1 MEMKTE
7 ISFNDKEYIT
17 NRKKEIKKEIGKL
30 NTKITNEKVW
40 IPAKGIEEVSNISG
54 CDFNTLEVD
63 ALIEVLSKYKGK
75 GYNFS
80 INNHCISVLKEES
93 EASYEKRIKDISNA
107 FEEQISSYT
116 KRKELLDVEYRYLCS
131 KEKELFYGN
140 PEYIEYLK
148 LKGKFEIE

>member
-1 MEMKTE
+1 MKTE

-30 NTKITNEKVW
+30 NTKITNGKVW
-40 IPAKGIEEVSNISG
+40 IPAKVIEEVGNISG

-75 GYNFS
+75 GFSFS
-80 INNHCISVLKEES
+80 INNSCISILKEES
-93 EASYEKRIKDISNA
+93 DTSYEKRIKDISNA
-107 FEEQISSYT
+107 FEEKISSYT
-116 KRKELLDVEYRYLCS
+116 KRKELLEVEYRYLCS
-131 KEKELFYGN
+131 KEKELFYEN
-140 PEYIEYLK
+140 PEYMKYLK

>member
-1 MEMKTE
+1 MKTE

-40 IPAKGIEEVSNISG
+40 IPAKVIEEDGNISG

-80 INNHCISVLKEES
+80 INNSCISILKEES
-93 EASYEKRIKDISNA
+93 EASYEKRIKDIYNA
-107 FEEQISSYT
+107 FEERVSSYT
-116 KRKELLDVEYRYLCS
+116 KRKELLEVEYRYLCS
-131 KEKELFYGN
+131 REKELFYEN